1 MTSLICGRQV
11 DYKDIPTEGITHI
24 TSTDMKYAKKMGRTI
39 KLLAT
44 SKAQGDS
51 YVARV
56 APFLLSPEHPLYNV
70 HDVFN
75 AIFVHGNMLGDGMF
89 YGSGA
94 GKLPTASAVV
104 GDMVAIAKHIDKN
117 IYLEWEKEKL
127 VLADPMEQ
135 KNRFFVRSTATEA
148 EIESVF
154 GKVEFIEIG
163 LDDEIGFVTEEM
175 KESEYAT
182 KAAALGGI
190 RQMIRLV

>member
-1 MTSLICGRQV
+1 
-11 DYKDIPTEGITHI
+11 
-24 TSTDMKYAKKMGRTI
+24 MGRAI

-44 SKAQGDS
+44 SKKVGDS

-127 VLADPMEQ
+127 VLADPNEQ
-135 KNRFFVRSTATEA
+135 VNRFFVRSAASEA
-148 EIESVF
+148 EIENIF
-154 GKVEFIEIG
+154 GQVEFVESG
-163 LDDEIGFVTEEM
+163 LDDEIGFVTEAM
-175 KESEYAT
+175 KESDYAT
-182 KAAALGGI
+182 KAAALGEV